1 MDNQDRRTASISAMS
16 LRDAVTSPV
25 AVLSLTRSGLYWVSV
40 FELSRRFRWEAA
52 FDSGADARLRR

>member
-1 MDNQDRRTASISAMS
+1 MS